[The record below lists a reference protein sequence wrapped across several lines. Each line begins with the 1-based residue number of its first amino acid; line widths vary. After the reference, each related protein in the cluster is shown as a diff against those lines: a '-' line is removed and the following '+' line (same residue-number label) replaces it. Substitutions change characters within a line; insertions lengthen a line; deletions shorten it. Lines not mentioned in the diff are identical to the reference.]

1 MSKLCSAPAELQNVK
16 VEGGFWGR
24 LTELAREVIIPY
36 QWEVMNDRVKGV
48 PPSGVVRNFRIAA
61 GKAKGDFTGYRFQD
75 SDLGKWLEAVA
86 YSLISH
92 PDAKLERTADRV
104 IDLVAEAQTKD
115 GYLDTYYQI
124 TGIGKRWTNVRDDH
138 EMYVAGHM
146 LEGAVAYFQATGKRT
161 FLDVMIRNI
170 EHIAKRFGPRRGQT
184 RGYPGHQ
191 EIELALVKLYR
202 LEGEQRYLDL
212 ASFFIDER
220 VATPSFYDREK
231 KARKETS
238 HWTDPL
244 GMKYFQAHAPI
255 REQKEAVG
263 HAVRAMYMYCGVAD
277 VAKETSD
284 KGLVKVL
291 KTLWRN
297 VVDRRM
303 YVTGAVGSQG
313 NGEMFTYDY
322 DLPNETSYAETCASI
337 GLIFWAQRMLRIDVD
352 GEYTDVMERALYNG
366 ALTGVSL
373 DGKHFFYANPL
384 ASTPNPDRPGKKLRP
399 GWYGCACCPPNLAR
413 LMTSLGSYIYGQS
426 KQTLFV
432 HLFANSDAT
441 FTMGKGTVALAQKK
455 TQYPWDETVSIK
467 VNPDEARKFRLAIR
481 IPGWCR
487 KPALKVN
494 GKRIALDTLVRKGY
508 AIIDRT
514 WAPGDR
520 VELVLPMPVERVY
533 MPTAVKADVGRV
545 ALQRGPVVYC
555 LEEADNGKQID
566 LVKLPRNAALKV
578 KKGRIGDVAVPMIH
592 AEGVRLSTPTTE
604 GISTQAPQAKKTR
617 LVAVPYHLWANRGE
631 GEMQVWI
638 RETLS

>member
-1 MSKLCSAPAELQNVK
+1 MPKLCSAPTELQNVK

-24 LTELAREVIIPY
+24 LTELARDVIIPY

-48 PPSGVVRNFRIAA
+48 PPSGVVRNFRIVA

-104 IDLVAEAQTKD
+104 IDLVAEAQAED

-124 TGIGKRWTNVRDDH
+124 NGIDKRWTNVRDNH

-146 LEGAVAYFQATGKRT
+146 LEGAVAYFEATGKRK
-161 FLDVMIRNI
+161 FLDVMIRVI
-170 EHIAKRFGPRRGQT
+170 EHIAKRFGPRRGQQ

-220 VATPSFYDREK
+220 ATTPSFYDREK

-244 GMKYFQAHAPI
+244 GMEYFQAHSPV

-263 HAVRAMYMYCGVAD
+263 HAVRAMYMYCGMAD
-277 VAKETSD
+277 VARENGD

-291 KTLWRN
+291 NTLWRN

-303 YVTGAVGSQG
+303 YVTGAVGSDG
-313 NGEMFTYDY
+313 NGERFTYDY

-384 ASTPNPDRPGKKLRP
+384 ASQPDPEKPGKKLRP

-432 HLFANSDAT
+432 HLFANSDAS
-441 FTMGKGTVALAQKK
+441 FTVGKGTVALAQK
-455 TQYPWDETVSIK
+455 TEYPWDETVSLT
-467 VNPDEARKFRLAIR
+467 VTPDKERTFRLAIR

-487 KPALKVN
+487 KPALRVN

-520 VELVLPMPVERVY
+520 VELVLPMPAERVY
-533 MPTAVKADVGRV
+533 MPTAVKADAGRV

-555 LEEADNGKQID
+555 LEEADNGKQINA
-566 LVKLPRNAALKV
+566 VELPRDAALKV
-578 KKGRIGDVAVPMIH
+578 KKGRIGDLPVPLIH
-592 AEGVRLSTPTTE
+592 AGGVRLITPCPA
-604 GISTQAPQAKKTR
+604 GISTQPPKVKKTR

-638 RETLS
+638 REGR

>member
-1 MSKLCSAPAELQNVK
+1 LKNVK
-16 VEGGFWGR
+16 VQGGFWGR
-24 LTELAREVIIPY
+24 LASLARDVIIPY
-36 QWEVMNDRVKGV
+36 QWEVMNDRVEGV

-86 YSLISH
+86 YCLISH

-104 IDLVAEAQTKD
+104 IDLVAEAQHKD

-124 TGIGKRWTNVRDDH
+124 NGIDQRWTNLRDNH

-146 LEGAVAYFQATGKRT
+146 LEGAVAYFEATGKRK
-161 FLDVMIRNI
+161 FLDVMIRFI
-170 EHIAKRFGPRRGQT
+170 EHIAKRFGPGRGQQ

-202 LEGEQRYLDL
+202 LEGEQRYLYL
-212 ASFFIDER
+212 ARYFIDER
-220 VATPSFYDREK
+220 AAKPSFYDREA

-238 HWTDPL
+238 HWTDRL
-244 GMKYFQAHAPI
+244 GPEYFQVHAPV

-263 HAVRAMYMYCGVAD
+263 HAVRAMYMYCGMAD
-277 VAKETSD
+277 VAKENSD
-284 KGLVKVL
+284 KSLVKVL

-303 YVTGAVGSQG
+303 YVTGAVGSTG
-313 NGEMFTYDY
+313 NGEAFTYDY

-352 GEYTDVMERALYNG
+352 AEYTDVMERALYNG

-384 ASTPNPDRPGKKLRP
+384 ASQPDPNKPGKKLRP

-413 LMTSLGSYIYGQS
+413 LITSLGAYTYGQS
-426 KQTLFV
+426 KHTLFV

-441 FTMGKGTVALAQKK
+441 FTVGKGTVALKQK
-455 TQYPWDETVSIK
+455 TQYPWDETVSIN
-467 VNPDEARKFRLAIR
+467 VNPGEACKFRLAIR

-487 KPALKVN
+487 NPV
-494 GKRIALDTLVRKGY
+494 VRL
-508 AIIDRT
+508 
-514 WAPGDR
+514 APGLPGRPHLRHELPLGQGVHEDTIAEQGLHRPQRYPARCGGHLLIEPCRELAEIPGEISVRDR
-520 VELVLPMPVERVY
+520 GIPILGIGLPGIGARGQQQH
-533 MPTAVKADVGRV
+533 AADDEQPPGFL
-545 ALQRGPVVYC
+545 LQRRHDTPPPTDSQGCHEPVSF
-555 LEEADNGKQID
+555 N
-566 LVKLPRNAALKV
+566 
-578 KKGRIGDVAVPMIH
+578 
-592 AEGVRLSTPTTE
+592 TPTCSFAS
-604 GISTQAPQAKKTR
+604 I
-617 LVAVPYHLWANRGE
+617 
-631 GEMQVWI
+631 
-638 RETLS
+638 

>member
-1 MSKLCSAPAELQNVK
+1 MSKLSSAPTELQNVK
-16 VEGGFWGR
+16 VQGGFWGR
-24 LTELAREVIIPY
+24 LTELARDVIIPY
-36 QWEVMNDRVKGV
+36 QWNVMNDRVKGV
-48 PPSGVVRNFRIAA
+48 PPSGVVRNFRIVA

-104 IDLVAEAQTKD
+104 IDLVAEAQHED

-124 TGIGKRWTNVRDDH
+124 NGIDKRWTNLRDNH

-146 LEGAVAYFQATGKRT
+146 LEGAVAYFKATGKRK
-161 FLDVMIRNI
+161 FLDVMIRVI
-170 EHIAKRFGPRRGQT
+170 EHIAKRFGPRRGQQ

-220 VATPSFYDREK
+220 ATTPSFYDREK

-244 GMKYFQAHAPI
+244 GMKYFQAHAPV

-263 HAVRAMYMYCGVAD
+263 HAVRAMYMYCGMAD
-277 VAKETSD
+277 VAKEKGD
-284 KGLVKVL
+284 KCLVKAL
-291 KTLWRN
+291 RTLWRN
-297 VVDRRM
+297 TVDRRM
-303 YVTGAVGSQG
+303 YVTGAVGSRST
-313 NGEMFTYDY
+313 GEDFTHDY
-322 DLPNETSYAETCASI
+322 DLPNETAYAETCASI
-337 GLIFWAQRMLRIDVD
+337 GLIFWAQRMLRLDVD

-384 ASTPNPDRPGKKLRP
+384 ASQPNPDKPGAKLRP

-413 LMTSLGSYIYGQS
+413 LMTSLGAYTYGQS

-432 HLFANSDAT
+432 HLFANSEAT
-441 FTMGKGTVALAQKK
+441 FKVGKGTVALEQK
-455 TQYPWDETVSIK
+455 TQYPWDETVSIA
-467 VNPDEARKFRLAIR
+467 VNPDAPRKFRLAIR
-481 IPGWCR
+481 VPAWCR

-494 GKRIALDTLVRKGY
+494 GRRIAMDELVSKGY
-508 AIIDRT
+508 AVINRT
-514 WAPGDR
+514 WAPKDQ

-555 LEEADNGKQID
+555 LEEADNGKQINA
-566 LVKLPRNAALKV
+566 VELPRDAALKV
-578 KKGRIGDVAVPMIH
+578 KAGRIGDVPVPMIH
-592 AEGVRLSTPTTE
+592 AQGVRLSTPTPA
-604 GISTQAPQAKKTR
+604 GISTQPPKAKKTS

-638 RETLS
+638 RERQ

>member
-1 MSKLCSAPAELQNVK
+1 MRSDPVALKDVQVRD
-16 VEGGFWGR
+16 GFWGR
-24 LTELAREVIIPY
+24 LTTLARDVIIPY
-36 QWEVMNDRVKGV
+36 QWDVMNDRVKGV
-48 PPSGVVRNFRIAA
+48 PPSGVVRNFKIVA

-86 YSLISH
+86 YSLISN

-104 IDLVAEAQTKD
+104 IDLVAEAQAKD

-124 TGIGKRWTNVRDDH
+124 TGIDKRWTNVRDDH

-146 LEGAVAYFQATGKRT
+146 LEGAVAYFEATGKRK

-170 EHIAKRFGPRRGQT
+170 EHIAKRFGPRRGQQ

-220 VATPSFYDREK
+220 ATTPKFYDREK
-231 KARKETS
+231 KTRKETS
-238 HWTDPL
+238 HWTDTL
-244 GMKYFQAHAPI
+244 SMEYFQAHAPV
-255 REQKEAVG
+255 REQKHAVG
-263 HAVRAMYMYCGVAD
+263 HAVRAMYMYCGMAD
-277 VAKETSD
+277 VAKENGD

-303 YVTGAVGSQG
+303 YVTGAIGSDG
-313 NGEMFTYDY
+313 HGERFTYDY

-337 GLIFWAQRMLRIDVD
+337 GLIFWAQRMLRIEAD
-352 GEYTDVMERALYNG
+352 GEYADVMERALYNG
-366 ALTGVSL
+366 ALTGVAL

-384 ASTPNPDRPGKKLRP
+384 ASQPDPDKPGKKLRP

-413 LMTSLGSYIYGQS
+413 LITSLGSYIYGQS

-432 HLFANSDAT
+432 HLFADSDAT
-441 FTMGKGTVALAQKK
+441 FTVGKGTVALEQK

-481 IPGWCR
+481 IPAWCR
-487 KPALKVN
+487 KATLKVN
-494 GKRIALDTLVRKGY
+494 GKRIALDGLVRKGY
-508 AIIDRT
+508 AVIDRT
-514 WAPGDR
+514 WAPKDQ
-520 VELVLPMPVERVY
+520 VELVLPMPVERTY

-545 ALQRGPVVYC
+545 ALQRGPIVYC
-555 LEEADNGKQID
+555 LEEADNGKQINAIE
-566 LVKLPRNAALKV
+566 LPRSATLKV
-578 KKGRIGDVAVPMIH
+578 KMGRIGDVPAPMIH
-592 AEGVRLSTPTTE
+592 ADAVRLSNPSTD
-604 GISTQAPQAKKTR
+604 GISTQPPQAKKTR

-631 GEMQVWI
+631 GEMQVWT
-638 RETLS
+638 RER

>member
-1 MSKLCSAPAELQNVK
+1 MPNLCSAPTRLQDVR
-16 VEGGFWGR
+16 VHDGFWGR
-24 LTELAREVIIPY
+24 LTALAREAIIPY
-36 QWEVMNDRVKGV
+36 QWDVMNDRVKGL
-48 PPSGVVRNFRIAA
+48 PPSGVVRNFRITA

-86 YSLISH
+86 YSLISN

-104 IDLVAEAQTKD
+104 IDLVAEAQHED

-124 TGIGKRWTNVRDDH
+124 NGIDKRWTNVRDNH

-146 LEGAVAYFQATGKRT
+146 LEGAVAYFEATGKRK
-161 FLDVMIRNI
+161 FLDLMIRVV
-170 EHIAKRFGPRRGQT
+170 EHIAKRFGPRRGQQ

-220 VATPSFYDREK
+220 AATPFFYDREK
-231 KARKETS
+231 KARKGTA
-238 HWTDPL
+238 HWTDDL
-244 GMKYFQAHAPI
+244 GMEYFQAHAPV
-255 REQKEAVG
+255 REQKQAVG
-263 HAVRAMYMYCGVAD
+263 HAVRAMYMYCGMAD
-277 VAKETSD
+277 VAKENGD

-291 KTLWRN
+291 NTLWRN

-303 YVTGAVGSQG
+303 YVTGAVGSDG
-313 NGEMFTYDY
+313 NGERFTRDY

-337 GLIFWAQRMLRIDVD
+337 GLIFWAQRMLRLDAD

-384 ASTPNPDRPGKKLRP
+384 ASQPDPNKPGAKLRP
-399 GWYGCACCPPNLAR
+399 GWHGCACCPPNLAR
-413 LMTSLGSYIYGQS
+413 LMTSLGTYVYGQS

-441 FTMGKGTVALAQKK
+441 FTVGKGSVALAQK
-455 TQYPWDETVSIK
+455 TEYPWDETVSIT

-494 GKRIALDTLVRKGY
+494 GKRIALDTVIRKGY
-508 AIIDRT
+508 AIVDRT
-514 WAPGDR
+514 WAPRDR

-555 LEEADNGKQID
+555 LEEADNGKQINA
-566 LVKLPRNAALKV
+566 VELPRNAALKV
-578 KKGRIGDVAVPMIH
+578 KKGRIGDVSVPVIH

-604 GISTQAPQAKKTR
+604 GISTQAPQAKRTR

-638 RETLS
+638 RERR

>member
-1 MSKLCSAPAELQNVK
+1 MTKLCSAPTELQNVK
-16 VEGGFWGR
+16 VQGGFWGR
-24 LTELAREVIIPY
+24 LTVLARDVIIPY

-48 PPSGVVRNFRIAA
+48 PPSGVVRNFRIVA

-75 SDLGKWLEAVA
+75 SDLGKWIEAVS

-104 IDLVAEAQTKD
+104 IDLVAEAQHED

-124 TGIGKRWTNVRDDH
+124 NGIDKRWTNLRDNH

-146 LEGAVAYFQATGKRT
+146 LEGAAAYFEATGKRK
-161 FLDVMIRNI
+161 FLDVMIRVI
-170 EHIAKRFGPRRGQT
+170 EHIAKRFGPRRGQQ
-184 RGYPGHQ
+184 RAYPGHQ

-212 ASFFIDER
+212 ASYFIDER
-220 VATPSFYDREK
+220 ATTPSFYDSEK

-238 HWTDPL
+238 HWTDAL
-244 GMKYFQAHAPI
+244 GMEYFQAHAPV

-263 HAVRAMYMYCGVAD
+263 HAVRAMYMYCGMAD
-277 VAKETSD
+277 VAKENGD

-291 KTLWRN
+291 NTLWRN

-303 YVTGAVGSQG
+303 YVTGAVGST
-313 NGEMFTYDY
+313 GEGEAFTRDY

-337 GLIFWAQRMLRIDVD
+337 GLIFWAQRMLRIDAD

-384 ASTPNPDRPGKKLRP
+384 ASQPDPNKPGTKLRP

-413 LMTSLGSYIYGQS
+413 LMTSLGTYIYGQS

-441 FTMGKGTVALAQKK
+441 FTVGKGSVALEQK

-467 VNPDEARKFRLAIR
+467 VTPDKARKFRLAIR

-487 KPALKVN
+487 KPALEVN

-508 AIIDRT
+508 AVIDRT

-555 LEEADNGKQID
+555 LEEADNGKQINA
-566 LVKLPRNAALKV
+566 VELPRDAALKV
-578 KKGRIGDVAVPMIH
+578 KTGRIGDVPVPVIH
-592 AEGVRLSTPTTE
+592 AEGVRLSTPTPA
-604 GISTQAPQAKKTR
+604 GISTQAPQAKRTR

-638 RETLS
+638 REGRS

>member
-1 MSKLCSAPAELQNVK
+1 MSKLCSAPTGLQDVR
-16 VEGGFWGR
+16 VQGGFWGR
-24 LTELAREVIIPY
+24 LTALTRDVIIPY
-36 QWEVMNDRVKGV
+36 QWDVMNDRVKGV
-48 PPSGVVRNFRIAA
+48 PPSGVVRNFRITA

-104 IDLVAEAQTKD
+104 IDLVAEAQAED

-124 TGIGKRWTNVRDDH
+124 TGIDKRWTNVRDDH

-146 LEGAVAYFQATGKRT
+146 LEGAVAYFEATGKRK
-161 FLDVMIRNI
+161 FLEVMIRNI
-170 EHIAKRFGPRRGQT
+170 EHIAKRFGPRRGQQ

-191 EIELALVKLYR
+191 ELELALVKLYR
-202 LEGEQRYLDL
+202 LEGEKRYLDL

-220 VATPSFYDREK
+220 ATTPKFYDREK
-231 KARKETS
+231 KARKETT

-244 GMKYFQAHAPI
+244 GMEYFQAHAPV
-255 REQKEAVG
+255 REQKHAVG
-263 HAVRAMYMYCGVAD
+263 HAVRAMYMYSGMAD
-277 VAKETSD
+277 VAKENGD

-291 KTLWRN
+291 NTLWRN

-303 YVTGAVGSQG
+303 YVTGAVGSDG
-313 NGEMFTYDY
+313 HGERFTHDY

-337 GLIFWAQRMLRIDVD
+337 GLIFWAQRMLRIDAD
-352 GEYTDVMERALYNG
+352 HEYTDVMERALYNG
-366 ALTGVSL
+366 ALTGVAL

-384 ASTPNPDRPGKKLRP
+384 ASQPDPDKPGKKLRP

-413 LMTSLGSYIYGQS
+413 LITSLGTYIYGQS

-441 FTMGKGTVALAQKK
+441 FTVGKGTVALVQK
-455 TQYPWDETVSIK
+455 TQYPWDETISIT
-467 VNPDEARKFRLAIR
+467 VDPDASRRFQLAIR

-494 GKRIALDTLVRKGY
+494 GKRIALATLVRKGY

-514 WAPGDR
+514 WAPGDQ

-545 ALQRGPVVYC
+545 ALQRGPIVYC

-566 LVKLPRNAALKV
+566 AVELPRDAALKV
-578 KKGRIGDVAVPMIH
+578 KAGRIGDVPVPLIH
-592 AEGVRLSTPTTE
+592 ADAVRLSAPTAE
-604 GISTQAPQAKKTR
+604 GISTQAPQAKRTR

-638 RETLS
+638 RERRS